1 MTLKSVRFLLC
12 VTLLGGV
19 VTSSQA
25 FSIDGAAFEFG
36 ASQSTGSSIDRYGA
50 VATSDWN
57 VRWLPLGDW
66 YLDGFWEG
74 GFDVWHANTRGT
86 TGNDTIA
93 TVHVA
98 PMLRYQRDPKCGL
111 APFIEVGVGAYG
123 LTDSKIQNKNFSLD
137 FAFGDSIGGGVRF
150 GDEGRFELL
159 YRFQHLSNA
168 GLGDRNPGINFHV
181 IELGFHF

>member
-137 FAFGDSIGGGVRF
+137 FAFGDSIGGGAF
-150 GDEGRFELL
+150 W
-159 YRFQHLSNA
+159 
-168 GLGDRNPGINFHV
+168 
-181 IELGFHF
+181 